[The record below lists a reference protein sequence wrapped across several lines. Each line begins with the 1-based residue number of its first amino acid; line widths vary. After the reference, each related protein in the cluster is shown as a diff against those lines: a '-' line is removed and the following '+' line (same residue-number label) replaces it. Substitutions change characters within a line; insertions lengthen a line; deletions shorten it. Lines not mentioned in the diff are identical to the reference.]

1 MLERSGPISLTH
13 GQITLIGIAE
23 LAGAAGVVLP
33 MAFNIAPWLTVWAAA
48 GLAVIMLSATIFHI
62 RRHSRQS

>member
-33 MAFNIAPWLTVWAAA
+33 MAFNIARGSPCGQRPGW
-48 GLAVIMLSATIFHI
+48 
-62 RRHSRQS
+62 R